1 MSKLSAGHRSGQSDT
16 QVSTEHAKL
25 RIGQIKF
32 TNALPICHFIDRSD
46 PMHEFWPGAPSELN
60 SWLADGTI
68 DAGLVSAF
76 AYAQL
81 ADDFVALRGL
91 SVSSRGPVGS
101 IFLFSKRPIEE
112 LSGCTVA
119 LTSHSASSTNLARIL
134 LGEIGVRDVNYV
146 TQEPDLPSMLDG
158 AEAAVLIADHALH
171 WSVQDHGL
179 QMYDLGEE
187 WHTRT
192 GHSMTFAVCA
202 VPRRLV
208 EQDPEKARGIHRLFL
223 EGKRKGLG
231 DLEAVIAEATRM
243 MGQTEDFWRSYFSKL
258 IYDLH
263 EELAVGADA
272 YFDAAYR
279 HGLLTKP
286 VKLELWGDES

>member
-1 MSKLSAGHRSGQSDT
+1 MSKLIAGNRAGRSDT
-16 QVSTEHAKL
+16 QVSTEQTTL

-32 TNALPICHFIDRSD
+32 TNALPICYFIDRSN
-46 PMHEFWPGAPSELN
+46 PMHEFWPGAPAELN
-60 SWLADGTI
+60 RWLADGTI

-76 AYAQL
+76 AYAEL

-112 LSGCTVA
+112 LSGCKVA

-134 LGEIGVRDVNYV
+134 LGEIGVQGVSFV
-146 TQEPDLPSMLDG
+146 TQEPDLLRMLEG
-158 AEAAVLIADHALH
+158 AEAAVLIADHALF

-179 QMYDLGEE
+179 HMYDLGEE
-187 WHTRT
+187 WNTRT

-208 EQDPEKARGIHRLFL
+208 EQDPEKVREIHRLFL
-223 EGKRKGLG
+223 EGKRKGLA
-231 DLEAVIAEATRM
+231 DLDAVIAEATRM
-243 MGQTEDFWRSYFSKL
+243 MGQAEDFWRSYFGKL

-279 HGLLTKP
+279 HGL
-286 VKLELWGDES
+286 GQAGQA

>member
-1 MSKLSAGHRSGQSDT
+1 MSQLAANRSGSSDT
-16 QVSTEHAKL
+16 VSTARETL

-32 TNALPICHFIDRSD
+32 TNALPICHFIDRSN
-46 PMHEFWPGAPSELN
+46 PLFEFWPGAPSELN
-60 SWLADGTI
+60 RWLQDGTI

-76 AYAQL
+76 AYAEL
-81 ADDFVALRGL
+81 ADEFVALRGL

-101 IFLFSKRPIEE
+101 IFLFSKVPIEE

-119 LTSHSASSTNLARIL
+119 LTSHSASSTNLTRIL
-134 LGEIGVRDVNYV
+134 LLEIGVRDVEYV
-146 TQEPDLPSMLDG
+146 TQEPDLPAMLAG
-158 AEAAVLIADHALH
+158 AEAAVLIADHALY
-171 WSVQDHGL
+171 WSVQEHGL
-179 QMYDLGEE
+179 HMYDLGEE
-187 WHTRT
+187 WHNRT

-208 EQDPEKARGIHRLFL
+208 EQEPEKAREIHRLFL
-223 EGKRKGLG
+223 EGKRKGLA
-231 DLEAVIAEATRM
+231 DPDAVIAEATRM
-243 MGQTEDFWRSYFSKL
+243 MGQSEDFWRSYFGKL

-279 HGLLTKP
+279 HGLLTRK
-286 VKLELWGDES
+286 VKLEMWGDES